1 MEALLTDIRYGL
13 RTLRR
18 SPGFT
23 AVAILTLA
31 LGIGV
36 NAAIFTGFN
45 LELRPLPIKDP
56 DAVAELR
63 HLTSAGRHEGFSYL
77 DYLYLRDH
85 TRTFSSVM
93 AAYPE
98 KLLLGT
104 KNRLEEPEEIT
115 GNFVSG
121 NFFSELGG
129 SARAGRLFT
138 SDDTTVPG
146 KDALVVLSH
155 QFWQRRFAS
164 DSRIVGQTILLD
176 GKPFTIVGVTA
187 SEFAGL
193 SLQIPDVWL
202 PLTMRA
208 QLPTV
213 WDMTPS
219 AQDWFS
225 KPAFRWVHLAAR
237 LSPGHSMAEASA
249 EMSVV
254 ERQLASAYPEIDPK
268 DKISVGPASGTGV
281 EGDDWKLPSIVLSA
295 TGLVLLIACS
305 NLANLLLARGAAR
318 HREIGV
324 RLSLGATRARV
335 VRQLLTESLLLAIF
349 GGGAGLLLAWWSL
362 DLTVP
367 AVMTRFGTD
376 NPARLALDFHPDWRV
391 LSFTFL
397 VTLLSGIASGLA
409 PALRATRTELFTS
422 IKSEAAA
429 SGHDRFR
436 NGLVIAQVALC
447 LALLIPAGVLLR
459 GLVRALSMQPGFET
473 KKLLI
478 VGYSL
483 ELSGYDQTRARLFQ
497 EQLLARLGT
506 LPGVESVSPGGFWS
520 ARATISPRG
529 ASAGGSGSSQLVG
542 ALYQGAS
549 SSFFQTLGIPIVRGR
564 AFTAEE
570 VLARFPVVVVSEST
584 ARSLW
589 PRQDPLGQIL
599 HVERPMSNS
608 IEALRVSTDAQVI
621 GIARDAHNS
630 EIGSVPPQFV
640 YVPLDSDYYLDTWVL
655 VRTSRDA
662 AAMKPAV
669 RREVHALEPVIR
681 LWLESGEEMIG
692 SSNGMRRSRVAS
704 DFAAALGMLAL
715 TLAGVGIYGVISYS
729 VVRRTREIGI
739 RMALGSP
746 HAGVVRLILRQ
757 GFRLVAIGTGVGL
770 ALGAAASQLLRS
782 LLFGMSPFDPA
793 AYASI
798 CAFLGAVT
806 LTAIYLPARRAAN
819 VDPMVALRHD

>member
-1 MEALLTDIRYGL
+1 MEALLADIRYGL
-13 RTLRR
+13 RTLRK

-23 AVAILTLA
+23 TVAILTLA

-45 LELRPLPIKDP
+45 LELRPLSIKDP
-56 DAVAELR
+56 DTVAELQ
-63 HLTSAGRHEGFSYL
+63 HVTPAGRHEGFSFP

-85 TRTFSSVM
+85 TRIFSSVM
-93 AAYPE
+93 AVYPE

-138 SDDTTVPG
+138 SDDTAVPG
-146 KDALVVLSH
+146 KDALAVLSH

-164 DSRIVGQTILLD
+164 DSRIVGQTIWLD
-176 GKPFTIVGVTA
+176 GKPFTVTGVTA

-208 QLPTV
+208 QVPTV

-225 KPAFRWVHLAAR
+225 KPSFRWMHLAAR
-237 LSPGHSMAEASA
+237 LSSGHSMAEAAA
-249 EMSVV
+249 EMAVLQ
-254 ERQLASAYPEIDPK
+254 RQLASDFPEMDPK
-268 DKISVGPASGTGV
+268 DKISVRPASVTGG
-281 EGDDWKLPSIVLSA
+281 EGDSWELPAIVLSA

-318 HREIGV
+318 HREIAV

-349 GGGAGLLLAWWSL
+349 GGASGLLLAWWSL
-362 DLTVP
+362 DLMVP
-367 AVMTRFGTD
+367 ALMTRFGTD

-391 LSFTFL
+391 LSFTF
-397 VTLLSGIASGLA
+397 VMTLLSGIASGLA

-422 IKSEAAA
+422 IKSEGGD
-429 SGHDRFR
+429 SGHERFR

-447 LALLIPAGVLLR
+447 LVLLIPAGVLLR

-497 EQLLARLGT
+497 DQLLARLGA
-506 LPGVESVSPGGFWS
+506 LPGVESVSAGGFWS
-520 ARATISPRG
+520 ARATISPRST
-529 ASAGGSGSSQLVG
+529 SAGGSASNQLVG

-549 SSFFQTLGIPIVRGR
+549 TNYFQTVGIPILRGR

-570 VLARFPVVVVSEST
+570 VQAKLPVVVVSEST
-584 ARSLW
+584 ARNLW
-589 PRQDPLGQIL
+589 PGQDPLGQIL
-599 HVERPMSNS
+599 HVERHMSNS
-608 IEALRVSTDAQVI
+608 IQATRVSTDAQVI
-621 GIARDAHNS
+621 GVARDAQNS
-630 EIGSVPPQFV
+630 VIGSVPPQFL

-655 VRTSRDA
+655 LRASRDA
-662 AAMKPAV
+662 AAMKPSV
-669 RREVHALEPVIR
+669 RREVHALEPVLR
-681 LWLESGEEMIG
+681 LWLDSGEEMIG
-692 SSNGMRRSRVAS
+692 GSNSMRRSRGAS
-704 DFAAALGMLAL
+704 DFAATLGILAL

-746 HAGVVRLILRQ
+746 HANVVRLILGQ
-757 GFRLVAIGTGVGL
+757 GFRLVAIGTGAGL
-770 ALGAAASQLLRS
+770 ALGAIASQLLRS
-782 LLFGMSPFDPA
+782 LLFGMSPFDPV

-806 LTAIYLPARRAAN
+806 LTAIYLPARRAAR
-819 VDPMVALRHD
+819 VDPMVALRHE